1 MQIAIATFD
10 RDPARVEALVSDVR
24 LGENEMS
31 GWDVARHVRS
41 VNPNLP
47 VIYISGDGAVDWA
60 ALGVPNSLM
69 ITKPFAMPQII
80 SGLTTLLSKP

>member
-1 MQIAIATFD
+1 
-10 RDPARVEALVSDVR
+10 
-24 LGENEMS
+24 MS